1 MKQLLVGAV
10 VAFGL
15 ASTALAGDAVAGK
28 TKALAC
34 TACHGA
40 DGNSMMATFPKLA
53 GQNERYLIKQ
63 MNDIK
68 SGARPVPTMTGQL
81 DAKSDEDI
89 ADIAAFFAGQNM
101 SGNKA
106 DPELAKRGEEI
117 YRAGISSKGVAA
129 CTACHMPSGEG
140 NGPAGFPRLGGQH
153 ADYIATQLK
162 AFRLGADQPN
172 HASARTNDGDT
183 RIMRD
188 VASRLSDLEIDA
200 VSSYISGL
208 H

>member
-1 MKQLLVGAV
+1 MKRLLVGAV
-10 VAFGL
+10 VVFGL
-15 ASTALAGDAVAGK
+15 VSGAVAGDATAGK
-28 TKALAC
+28 NKAMAC
-34 TACHGA
+34 TACHGP
-40 DGNSMMATFPKLA
+40 DGNSMVASWPKLA
-53 GQNERYLIKQ
+53 GQNERYLLKQ

-68 SGARPVPTMTGQL
+68 SGLRSVPTMAGQL
-81 DAKSDEDI
+81 DAKSAEDM
-89 ADIAAFFAGQNM
+89 ADIAAYFSSQAM

-106 DPELAKRGEEI
+106 DPALAKRGEEI

-129 CTACHMPSGEG
+129 CAACHMPTGDG
-140 NGPAGFPRLGGQH
+140 NAPAGFPRLGGQH
-153 ADYIATQLK
+153 AEYVAAQLK

-172 HASARTNDGDT
+172 HASARVNDGDT

-200 VSSYISGL
+200 VASYISGL